1 MGHVSVGHRWERVAM
16 AIFLICRFGILA
28 VIHSDQSSVG
38 DVPVCI
44 IRLVKIERFNRT
56 LLMMLAMFTGELERS
71 LVGSDDGLS
80 LQRTRINWLQPLLL
94 DVP

>member
-1 MGHVSVGHRWERVAM
+1 MD
-16 AIFLICRFGILA
+16 ILLICHFGILA
-28 VIHSDQSSVG
+28 VIHSSVG

-56 LLMMLAMFTGELERS
+56 LLMMLAMFTGELGRS